1 MFDPISIGVMLLG
14 SALQAKAQQ
23 DALAK
28 QQRLAVESRQRA
40 MQAQNQATDVAMKQ
54 VQEYDPATRKA
65 KQDDIQTQM
74 IDQYQ
79 AAASGTPITAQ
90 GVQVGQTIPGGS
102 ADYLAAKGRETA
114 KAAES
119 NRQLAALFGRIG
131 SAGQLR
137 RNEGVA
143 FGDTAGEIGRIG
155 TGANNVAQIDQI
167 GIDSVTPS
175 LGMTLA
181 GQALSGYGMGKLAS
195 SGLGGAMKAG
205 APGGFANGRW
215 LVGPQ

>member
-28 QQRLAVESRQRA
+28 QQRMALESRQRA
-40 MQAQNQATDVAMKQ
+40 MQAQNQATDVAMRQ

-74 IDQYQ
+74 VDQYQ

-167 GIDSVTPS
+167 GINSVTPS

-181 GQALSGYGMGKLAS
+181 GSALGAYGAGKLAT
-195 SGLGGAMKAG
+195 SGLGTVAKAG
-205 APGGFANGRW
+205 APGGFAGGRW

>member
-1 MFDPISIGVMLLG
+1 MFDPISIGMMLGGAFL
-14 SALQAKAQQ
+14 SAKANQ
-23 DALAK
+23 DAAAK
-28 QQRLAVESRQRA
+28 QQRMAVDSSRRA
-40 MQAQNQATDVAMKQ
+40 LQAQNQATDVAMQ
-54 VQEYDPATRKA
+54 RVQDYEPGTRKA
-65 KQDDIQTQM
+65 AQDEIQTQLTN
-74 IDQYQ
+74 QFQ
-79 AAASGTPITAQ
+79 GAAAAAPIAAQ

-143 FGDTAGEIGRIG
+143 FGDTASEIGRIG

-167 GIDSVTPS
+167 GINSVTPS

-181 GQALSGYGMGKLAS
+181 GSALGAYGAGKLAT
-195 SGLGGAMKAG
+195 SGLGTVAKAG
-205 APGGFANGRW
+205 APGGFSGGRW

>member
-1 MFDPISIGVMLLG
+1 MEPFSIGLMLLG

-28 QQRLAVESRQRA
+28 QQRMAVESRQRA
-40 MQAQNQATDVAMKQ
+40 LQAQNQATDVAMRQ

-143 FGDTAGEIGRIG
+143 FGDTASEIGRIG

-175 LGMTLA
+175 LGMTIA
-181 GQALSGYGMGKLAS
+181 GQALGAYGTNRAML
-195 SGLGGAMKAG
+195 SGLKASPYL
-205 APGGFANGRW
+205 APKSFDGSW

>member
-28 QQRLAVESRQRA
+28 QQRMALESRQRA

-54 VQEYDPATRKA
+54 VQEYDPETRKA
-65 KQDDIQTQM
+65 KQDDIQTQLV
-74 IDQYQ
+74 DQYQ

-143 FGDTAGEIGRIG
+143 FGDAAGEIGRIG
-155 TGANNVAQIDQI
+155 QGADNMSQIDQI
-167 GIDSVTPS
+167 GINSVTPS
-175 LGMTLA
+175 LGMTIA
-181 GQALSGYGMGKLAS
+181 GQALGAYGSGKLATG
-195 SGLGGAMKAG
+195 GLFKTPEYL
-205 APGGFANGRW
+205 APKSFNGSW
-215 LVGPQ
+215 MVGPQ

>member
-28 QQRLAVESRQRA
+28 QQRMAVDSSRRA
-40 MQAQNQATDVAMKQ
+40 LQAQNQATDVAMRQ

-65 KQDDIQTQM
+65 KQDEIQTQLT
-74 IDQYQ
+74 DQFQQ
-79 AAASGTPITAQ
+79 AAAGTPITAQ
-90 GVQVGQTIPGGS
+90 GVQVGQTIPGGTT
-102 ADYLAAKGRETA
+102 DYLAAKGRETA

-119 NRQLAALFGRIG
+119 NRNLAQLLGRIG

-137 RNEGVA
+137 RNESVA
-143 FGDTAGEIGRIG
+143 FGDTAGEIGRIASG
-155 TGANNVAQIDQI
+155 DNNMSQIDQI
-167 GIDSVTPS
+167 GINSVTPS
-175 LGMTLA
+175 LGMTIA
-181 GQALSGYGMGKLAS
+181 GQALSGYGMGKLATA
-195 SGLGGAMKAG
+195 GMGGAMKAG